1 MRLFQ
6 ALLPVILVAGC
17 VSAPRP
23 AGPDTRVLAGIVAMA
38 ADQVK
43 RCYRAPRVAREGR
56 QITTVLRVRYGTDG
70 MLTGLPQVVAQT
82 GITESNRIYAA
93 RMAEAAS
100 LAVIQC
106 APIRMPAEYYHGGW
120 DEFDLTFSPRAV
132 A

>member
-1 MRLFQ
+1 MRLFR
-6 ALLPVILVAGC
+6 ALLPALLAAGC
-17 VSAPRP
+17 ASAPQP
-23 AGPDTRVLAGIVAMA
+23 EGPDRRAVARVVAMA

-56 QITTVLRVRYGTDG
+56 QITTVLRVRYAPDG
-70 MLTGLPQVVAQT
+70 SLTQLPAIVAQT
-82 GITESNRIYAA
+82 GVTDANRAYAS

-106 APIRMPAEYYHGGW
+106 APIRLPAEYYRGGW